1 MVFAKPH
8 YLLFCDAHVSDGAAA
23 DTEPIGGR
31 WHFVLERIDL
41 NERLEAADS
50 ERAQPRDRLALLAVV
65 RGLEAIEMPSQVTLV
80 TTSRYVSRGLRYG
93 LSEWREAN
101 YSWEHFGMQK
111 PIRNADLWQRIDG
124 AMRYHDIACRL
135 LESSLAALETA
146 PAACEATDATL
157 EANPEPQA
165 IPAPHFLGSRRAGRA
180 AASVARVERPG
191 YARPGY
197 ARPRNAQ
204 GESAWWP
211 LAAGWMQWWRGRAGR
226 PSLLAGV

>member
-1 MVFAKPH
+1 MVSAKPH
-8 YLLFCDAHVSDGAAA
+8 YLLFCDAHVSDGATA
-23 DTEPIGGR
+23 DTAPVGGR

-41 NERLEAADS
+41 NERLEAADA

-124 AMRYHDIACRL
+124 ALRYHDVACRL
-135 LESSLAALETA
+135 LESTLAALETA
-146 PAACEATDATL
+146 PAVSEEEVFLGATPGCVA
-157 EANPEPQA
+157 EPAPHAVPQTV
-165 IPAPHFLGSRRAGRA
+165 PAPHFLRSPRAGRA
-180 AASVARVERPG
+180 AASARRVAQPRYVRPE
-191 YARPGY
+191 A
-197 ARPRNAQ
+197 
-204 GESAWWP
+204 AWWP
-211 LAAGWMQWWRGRAGR
+211 LAAGWMQWWRGRAAR

>member
-1 MVFAKPH
+1 MVLAKPH
-8 YLLFCDAHVSDGAAA
+8 FLLFCDAHSSERMAS
-23 DTEPIGGR
+23 DTEPVGGR

-50 ERAQPRDRLALLAVV
+50 ERAQPRERLALLAVV

-124 AMRYHDIACRL
+124 ALRYHEVACRL
-135 LESSLAALETA
+135 LESTLASPEAAVAETA
-146 PAACEATDATL
+146 PIAFA
-157 EANPEPQA
+157 PEVAEQS
-165 IPAPHFLGSRRAGRA
+165 IPAPHFLAPRLTGRA
-180 AASVARVERPG
+180 AASVARVPRSHA
-191 YARPGY
+191 ARSEP
-197 ARPRNAQ
+197 
-204 GESAWWP
+204 AWWP
-211 LAAGWMQWWRGRAGR
+211 LAAGWLEWWRGRAAR